1 MGTLVSRGAG
11 NAYYINAQE
20 LIAVLLAIKTYS
32 TGKEH
37 LNILIQ
43 TENMT
48 AKAYVNHMG
57 GSHSPTLNSIAI
69 EMWKWCLD
77 TCQQNICQGWTT
89 R

>member
-1 MGTLVSRGAG
+1 MHPCRGRVPGPPHMGTLVSRGAG

-20 LIAVLLAIKTYS
+20 FIEVLLAVKTYS

-48 AKAYVNHMG
+48 AKAYVTGFAKRYLFHTFDIPANKM
-57 GSHSPTLNSIAI
+57 S
-69 EMWKWCLD
+69 
-77 TCQQNICQGWTT
+77 
-89 R
+89 